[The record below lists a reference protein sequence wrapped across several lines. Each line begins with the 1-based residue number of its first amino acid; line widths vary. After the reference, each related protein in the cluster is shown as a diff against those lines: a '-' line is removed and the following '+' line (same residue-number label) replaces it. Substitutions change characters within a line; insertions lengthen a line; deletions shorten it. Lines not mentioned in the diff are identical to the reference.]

1 MTHVKL
7 EFDELCSTSLSTSTQ
22 ENRIKILCENAQ
34 ESAANVAVETHQ
46 RADKAEKEQQDSTP
60 PAIFPKI
67 LGYYFY

>member
-34 ESAANVAVETHQ
+34 ESEANVAVETHLEQHQ
-46 RADKAEKEQQDSTP
+46 RADKKSS
-60 PAIFPKI
+60 
-67 LGYYFY
+67 